1 MDKKLKVGFIGTGRI
16 STLHALEY
24 LENPKAELFAIC
36 DVDRQTALAQ
46 GKAWGVQEK
55 RIFTDYHDLLA
66 LKEIDMVEV
75 LLPHHLH
82 RPATLDAIKAGKHV
96 SLQKPMSL
104 DIAEADEMIAAAK
117 KAGVQFKVFENFL
130 FLPQVQKAKELVEAG
145 EIGDLITI
153 RLKSVSANSPDA
165 WDVSSKSWAWHHD
178 RKLSGGGAWL
188 TDDGH
193 HLYAI
198 SWYFMGLPEEVHAWT
213 GETLSSSGEMVD
225 LPVEMSWKY
234 SGNRFGSWEAVR
246 AKDLIMNTDFYAGD
260 DRFELTGTKGIIWVN
275 RGHGRM
281 LEIPPVILY
290 RDRQMRAFSDMNTR
304 WDQSFKRSTRHFI
317 DALLNGEPPV
327 LTGEQGRDIMR
338 WCVAAEKSAA
348 TGKRVKL

>member
-1 MDKKLKVGFIGTGRI
+1 
-16 STLHALEY
+16 
-24 LENPKAELFAIC
+24 
-36 DVDRQTALAQ
+36 
-46 GKAWGVQEK
+46 
-55 RIFTDYHDLLA
+55 
-66 LKEIDMVEV
+66 
-75 LLPHHLH
+75 
-82 RPATLDAIKAGKHV
+82 
-96 SLQKPMSL
+96 
-104 DIAEADEMIAAAK
+104 
-117 KAGVQFKVFENFL
+117 
-130 FLPQVQKAKELVEAG
+130 
-145 EIGDLITI
+145 
-153 RLKSVSANSPDA
+153 
-165 WDVSSKSWAWHHD
+165 
-178 RKLSGGGAWL
+178 
-188 TDDGH
+188 
-193 HLYAI
+193 
-198 SWYFMGLPEEVHAWT
+198 
-213 GETLSSSGEMVD
+213 
-225 LPVEMSWKY
+225 MSWKY